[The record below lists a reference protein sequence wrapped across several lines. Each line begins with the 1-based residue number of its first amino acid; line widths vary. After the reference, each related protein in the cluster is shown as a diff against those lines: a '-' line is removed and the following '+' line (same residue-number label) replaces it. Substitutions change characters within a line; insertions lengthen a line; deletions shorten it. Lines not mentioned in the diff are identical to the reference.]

1 MRMKFIW
8 SLLVGIACICG
19 TTNLAARSEA
29 VDNGSYTT
37 TDKEYYLSTEQ
48 LLFIRPGLVLTIMDV
63 NIPADRQ
70 PEVTFRISDPSG
82 LGLDRSGNTTP
93 GPTST
98 SFILAYIPAMETSY
112 MAYTTRVQTSPI
124 TGDSAV
130 QASTDSGGNYT
141 DMGDGTYM
149 YKFATVLPEDYDMD
163 ATHSLGIYARRDLT
177 EFDLDRYVANEV
189 EHFVPSGAS
198 APAPRDIV
206 TTETCNGRCHDPLAI
221 HGGSRQKVELCVL
234 CHNAN
239 QDIDP
244 DTGNS
249 FDMPLMTHKIHMGA
263 GLTKDYTIIGY
274 RQGVHNYN
282 DVIYP
287 APINDCES
295 CHTGGIPTKNFPLSA
310 SPNPV
315 PVCDGS
321 GKGTTTLSWGDVPA
335 FEIRLG
341 SPDGKIFFAGEG
353 PGSADTTKWVKDET
367 LFVMVDAASNKVIQE
382 LRVDATVLGCVGNA
396 PGTFRGEPG
405 VQHTA
410 WLDRPARKAC
420 DSCHDYI
427 DWETGIGH
435 SRFEIVQPDDAFCTN
450 CHKPSS
456 SSVEFGPTV
465 RGSHKDLY
473 KSWQFPGTLL
483 EFISVTNTKPG
494 DRPTV
499 TFSLK
504 AKKGKLNPNEL
515 NRLRFV
521 IMGENTDWDYYN
533 QEDVVGKARVVNGN
547 WTYTFEEP
555 LPMDASGSFTVG
567 VEGRNAALID
577 LGFTLEEERNALE
590 ASLFAF
596 TIDSDMA
603 AGHEATERRVVVE
616 DYKCESCHSNIS
628 FHGGNRT
635 NANYCNTCHK
645 PDLIDIATPAENVS
659 MKWMIHKIHR
669 GAELENGYVVV
680 RSRGTFDF
688 SHVEYSGD
696 LRNCDACHVNNSQQV
711 PLPDDLLPAVVPN
724 FLWDPVQATSAAC
737 LSCHDGND
745 AASHATVNTSIFG
758 ESCSVCHGE
767 GKDASVDKVH
777 AR

>member
-1 MRMKFIW
+1 MRMKLVW

-19 TTNLAARSEA
+19 ATNLAAKSA
-29 VDNGSYTT
+29 TFDNGSYTT
-37 TDKEYYLSTEQ
+37 KDKEYYVSPEHLV
-48 LLFIRPGLVLTIMDV
+48 FIRPGLELEIIDV

-70 PEVTFRISDPSG
+70 TEVTFRISDPSG
-82 LGLDRSGNTTP
+82 LGLDRTGETTP

-98 SFILAYIPAMETSY
+98 SFILSYIPAMETSY

-130 QASTDSGGNYT
+130 QATTDSGGTYT
-141 DMGDGTYM
+141 DLGDGTYM

-163 ATHSLGIYARRDLT
+163 ATHSMGMYARRDLL

-189 EHFVPSGAS
+189 EHFVPSGIS

-249 FDMPLMTHKIHMGA
+249 FDMPLMVHKIHMGEN
-263 GLTKDYTIIGY
+263 LTQDYTIIGY

-282 DVIYP
+282 EVIYP
-287 APINDCES
+287 APINDCET
-295 CHTGGIPTKNFPLSA
+295 CHTGGVPTENFPLAANPS
-310 SPNPV
+310 PV
-315 PVCDGS
+315 PVCDGT
-321 GKGTTTLSWGDVPA
+321 GKGTTTISWGDVPA
-335 FEIRLG
+335 FEIRM
-341 SPDGKIFFAGEG
+341 
-353 PGSADTTKWVKDET
+353 GSADGKLFFRGEGAGSTETTKWVKDDT
-367 LFVMVDAASNKVIQE
+367 VFVMVDAATGEVIQE
-382 LRVDATVLGCVGNA
+382 MRVDATVSGCVGNA

-427 DWETGIGH
+427 DWETGEGH
-435 SRFEIVQPDDAFCTN
+435 SKYEIAQPDDQFCSN
-450 CHKPSS
+450 CHKPESIT
-456 SSVEFGPTV
+456 VEFGMTV
-465 RGSHKDLY
+465 RGGHKDLY

-499 TFSLK
+499 AFSLR
-504 AKKGKLNPNEL
+504 AKKGGLNPNEL
-515 NRLRFV
+515 NRLRFS
-521 IMGENTDWDYYN
+521 INGENTDWSYYN
-533 QEDVVGKARVVNGN
+533 QEDVVGNARIVDGV

-567 VEGRNAALID
+567 VEGRIEAPID
-577 LGFTLEEERNALE
+577 LGDEVADERDPIE

-596 TIDSDMA
+596 AIDDELKA
-603 AGHEATERRVVVE
+603 LGEATERRVVVE
-616 DYKCESCHSNIS
+616 DYKCESCHANIS

-635 NANYCNTCHK
+635 NANYCNSCHR

-669 GAELENGYVVV
+669 GADLENGYVVV

-688 SHVEYSGD
+688 SHVEFSGD
-696 LRNCDACHVNNSQQV
+696 LRNCDACHVNNSQQL
-711 PLPDDLLPAVVPN
+711 PLSSDLLPAVVPN
-724 FLWDPVQATSAAC
+724 FLWNPVAPESAAC
-737 LSCHDGND
+737 LSCHDGD
-745 AASHATVNTSIFG
+745 AAAAHAASNTSVFG

-767 GKDASVDKVH
+767 GKNASVDRVH